1 MKNIK
6 QLSIFAENKP
16 GKLEHISKVFG
27 DNKINILAFNIAS
40 QGDFGI
46 LRFIV
51 DKPEKAF
58 EAIKKAGF
66 TISINDVFAIEMEDK
81 PGGFFNVAQFI
92 AKNNLNIENAYV
104 YIEKDRKTAM
114 LIADIKDT
122 EKAKKT
128 L

>member
-16 GKLEHISKVFG
+16 GKLEHITQVFG
-27 DNKINILAFNIAS
+27 DNKVNILAFNIAS

-58 EAIKKAGF
+58 EAFKKGGF
-66 TISINDVFAIEMEDK
+66 TVSMNEVFAIEMEDK
-81 PGGFFNVAQFI
+81 PGGFHNVSQFI
-92 AKNNLNIENAYV
+92 AKNGLNIENAYV
-104 YIEKDRKTAM
+104 LIEGDRKGAL
-114 LIADIKDT
+114 LICDIKDT